1 MARRTHKNSKQH
13 STRLLNIGRD
23 IVSLFLKK
31 PNQSLNFKQV
41 AAGLGKK
48 THKEKNEIIKVLQK
62 LRSQDRLEQV
72 SKGKFKLAPLK
83 DTLEGI
89 IDFTSS
95 GAAYVIIEGMDND
108 IYIPKGKT
116 GNALNKDR
124 VSVLLCKRRKNK
136 TQEGEVIDVLK
147 RNSSQFVGVLEYK
160 LGADYGFVTTQSRDL
175 HVDLYI
181 PKSKMK
187 GAKNG
192 EKVIAVMTDW
202 PSHARKPFGKIT
214 TVLGTPG
221 EHDVE
226 IHSILADYDLPYEF
240 SKEVEQEANS
250 ILTSITQEEIN
261 KRRDM
266 RNITTFTI
274 DPTDAKD
281 FDDALSFERLK
292 NGNIEVGVHI
302 ADVSHYVKPGTLLD
316 NEAYK
321 RATSVY
327 LVDRVVPMLPEVL
340 SNNVCSLRPNEEKLT
355 FSACFEMTE
364 QGDIVKEWF
373 GRTVILSDRRFTYEE
388 AQKVIETKKGDF
400 KDEILILDQLAKILR
415 EKRMQSGAISF
426 DKIEVKFKLDEN
438 ADPVGVYFKQS
449 KDANKLI
456 EEFMLLANRK
466 VSEFVS
472 LKKNKSLS
480 GNTFVYRIHDDPDFE
495 KLNSLKTF
503 IQQFDYDLDLTNK
516 KSISQ
521 SMNYLLEEVKGKG
534 EANMIETLA
543 MRTMSKAKYSTENI
557 GHYGLTFNYYSHFTS
572 PIRRY
577 PDVIAHR
584 LLQHYLDQKKSPN
597 PEPYEVDCVHCSNR
611 ERLATDAER
620 DSIKYMQAK
629 YLEQHIGEVYS
640 GVISGVT
647 EWGIYV
653 ELPEIL
659 CEGMIS
665 LRDMK
670 GDHYNLDPK
679 NYQIIGK
686 RTGNSYRLGDS
697 ITIKVVHVSLEKKQI
712 DFEIAENI
720 V

>member
-1 MARRTHKNSKQH
+1 MARRKHKNSKHH
-13 STRLLNIGRD
+13 STRLLNIERD
-23 IVSLFLKK
+23 IISLFLKK
-31 PNQSLNFKQV
+31 PNQSMNFKQV
-41 AAGLGKK
+41 AAALGKK

-62 LRSQDRLEQV
+62 LRAEDRLEEI
-72 SKGKFKLAPLK
+72 SKGKFKLIAQE
-83 DTLEGI
+83 DTVEGI
-89 IDFTSS
+89 ADFTSS
-95 GAAYVIIEGMDND
+95 GAAYVTVEGMEDD

-116 GNALNKDR
+116 GSALNNDR
-124 VSVLLCKRRKNK
+124 VSVFLHKKRKNK
-136 TQEGEVIDVLK
+136 KPEGEIIEVLK
-147 RNSSQFVGVLEYK
+147 RDRSQFVGILDYK
-160 LGADYGFVTTQSRDL
+160 EGADYGFVITNNRHL

-181 PKSKMK
+181 PKEKMK

-192 EKVIAVMTDW
+192 EKVIAIITDW
-202 PSHARKPFGKIT
+202 PSHAKKPFGKIT
-214 TVLGTPG
+214 TVLGIPG

-240 SKEVEQEANS
+240 PKEVEHEANS
-250 ILTSITQEEIN
+250 IPTKITQKEID

-266 RNITTFTI
+266 RHITTFTI

-281 FDDALSFERLK
+281 FDDALSFERLE

-302 ADVSHYVKPGTLLD
+302 ADVSHYVQPGTTLD
-316 NEAYK
+316 DEAYQ

-327 LVDRVVPMLPEVL
+327 LVDRVVPMLPEIL

-355 FSACFEMTE
+355 FSACFEITE
-364 QGDIVKEWF
+364 QGKIVKQWF
-373 GRTVILSDRRFTYEE
+373 GRTVTLSDRRFTYEE
-388 AQKVIETKKGDF
+388 AQNVIETGEGDY
-400 KDEILILDQLAKILR
+400 KEEILILDKLAKILR
-415 EKRMQSGAISF
+415 EKRMKSGAISF

-472 LKKNKSLS
+472 LKKNGAPS
-480 GNTFVYRIHDDPDFE
+480 GNTFVYRIHDDPDPE
-495 KLNSLKTF
+495 KLNSLKAF

-516 KSISQ
+516 KTTSQ
-521 SMNYLLEEVKGKG
+521 SMNHLLEEVKGKG

-557 GHYGLTFNYYSHFTS
+557 GHYGLTFEYYSHFTS

-584 LLQHYLDQKKSPN
+584 LLQHYLDQEKSPN
-597 PEPYEVDCVHCSNR
+597 AEPYEADCIHCSNR
-611 ERLATDAER
+611 ERLAADAER

-629 YLEQHIGEVYS
+629 YLEQHIGEIYS

-659 CEGMIS
+659 CEGMVS
-665 LRDMK
+665 LRDMND
-670 GDHYNLDPK
+670 DHYSLDPK
-679 NYQIIGK
+679 NYQIVGQ
-686 RTGNSYRLGDS
+686 RTGNTYRLGDS
-697 ITIKVVHVSLEKKQI
+697 ITIKVAHVSLEKKQI
-712 DFEIAENI
+712 DFEIAEDI